1 MSTGCGVSNR
11 WVESLLRSPEIW
23 FTKRRRTKLTNRSLV
38 VGTTAAIVLLA
49 SCSPA
54 QPPDSRL
61 PPPSSEAANAPF
73 SAQSGSAAAENEIA
87 LVCHWD
93 IFMGTVGTLGLVR
106 LTGGPTKDSDPAFSP
121 DTASIAFVRNEDIWV
136 MASDGSNA
144 KDLTP
149 VPGVQADPT
158 WSPDG
163 SQLAYAAGGGIW
175 IVNRDGSNSHGI
187 PHTAGVEPS
196 WSPDGKTIVFTS
208 PGRSWALYTVSPTGS
223 DLKLLREPPNLG
235 LKAEDQNPTWYPDGT
250 RISFVEVKE
259 TAPKGLASQRLGRG
273 AGPPTIYSLYSEQQQ
288 RAATEGSGPHAQLL
302 TLYRAGYNLYSIR
315 PDGTGLR
322 LLSNKP
328 MTDPAWSP
336 DSTQMA
342 YAERDGIKILTL
354 STHRSSDFIRD
365 RGCFEPSW
373 G

>member
-1 MSTGCGVSNR
+1 MR
-11 WVESLLRSPEIW
+11 SLEIW
-23 FTKRRRTKLTNRSLV
+23 FTKRRRTKLIHRSLL

-54 QPPDSRL
+54 QPHGG
-61 PPPSSEAANAPF
+61 PPSASPGSKTPS
-73 SAQSGSAAAENEIA
+73 SAQSGSALGGNEIA
-87 LVCHWD
+87 LVCHWSV
-93 IFMGTVGTLGLVR
+93 FLGTVGTPGLVR
-106 LTGGPTKDSDPAFSP
+106 LTGGPAKDSDPAFSP
-121 DTASIAFVRNEDIWV
+121 DMASIAFVRNEDIWV

-149 VPGVQADPT
+149 VPGVQSDPT

-163 SQLAYAAGGGIW
+163 SQLAYDAGGGIW
-175 IVNRDGSNSHGI
+175 IVNRDGSNSHRI

-223 DLKLLREPPNLG
+223 DLQLLREPPNHG
-235 LKAEDQNPTWYPDGT
+235 LKAEDQNPTWSPDG
-250 RISFVEVKE
+250 RHISFVEVME
-259 TAPKGLASQRLGRG
+259 TMPNHLALQREGHGGG
-273 AGPPTIYSLYSEQQQ
+273 APTIYSLYSDDSQS
-288 RAATEGSGPHAQLL
+288 ATTRGSGPDAQVL

-315 PDGTGLR
+315 PDGTRQR
-322 LLSNKP
+322 LLTNEP
-328 MTDPAWSP
+328 ITDPAWSP

-342 YAERDGIKILTL
+342 YADRGGIKILNL
-354 STHRSSDFIRD
+354 STHRSSYFIRD